1 LFETKYWL
9 NRCVARKLMDK
20 TQTEAL
26 ALKLGNIARQLNG
39 FAKFL
44 KGQKQ
49 PSKPNKVREEAVQ
62 YTTYDSALFSEEEVS
77 WLLSTNEAFST
88 YHDSDFQS
96 SIFDDTK
103 DQYG

>member
-1 LFETKYWL
+1 
-9 NRCVARKLMDK
+9 MDK

-49 PSKPNKVREEAVQ
+49 PSKPNKVREEAVH
-62 YTTYDSALFSEEEVS
+62 YTTYDSTLFSEEEVS